1 MAQIGVVDFVVS
13 EERAS
18 RLRIAALLNK
28 AIFGSLVLLLV
39 ISPIP
44 YGTAEPW
51 WKAAFVCAVFA
62 ICFFAIL
69 ESLLSGETR
78 VGGDRGLLFSM
89 LALSAFAFL
98 QTLTIGRANPDPTV
112 SALGPWNA
120 ISADPYQ
127 TRFFVLQLLALMT
140 CLALAYRYSK
150 TQIRLDILFH
160 AVLGIAV
167 ASAIFGILRQTI
179 QHQPGFVLP
188 RTMPGQ
194 GYGQY
199 INKNHF
205 AYLMEM
211 AFGLGIGRALATGFR
226 RDRVVVYVA
235 LLLPIWMG
243 LVLSNSRG
251 GILAM
256 MAHVGVASILLTSGR
271 SRQEVPQWFHSKA
284 IRLVLIGFLVLVIFG
299 GAIWTG
305 GDRLVSTFSAAS
317 TEFNPE
323 ANGSRQGA
331 TRNEIWR
338 ATLKMFSAHPIV
350 GVGLGGYWAAITEF
364 HDASGTSTPQ
374 EAHND
379 YLELLSSGGLVGL
392 AIGVWFVV
400 ALFRKMAV
408 NLASRD
414 RFQSALC
421 VSALLG
427 IAGVAVHSMVDF
439 GLHLLGNA
447 FVFVILLMFATNRVV
462 AERKS
467 EN

>member
-1 MAQIGVVDFVVS
+1 VAQIGVVDFVVS

-179 QHQPGFVLP
+179 QHQPGFDSG
-188 RTMPGQ
+188 T
-194 GYGQY
+194 
-199 INKNHF
+199 
-205 AYLMEM
+205 
-211 AFGLGIGRALATGFR
+211 GRGGP
-226 RDRVVVYVA
+226 A
-235 LLLPIWMG
+235 LLPAAPPDSG
-243 LVLSNSRG
+243 NRHRRYRQTFEGVRSDGRQSRN
-251 GILAM
+251 IR
-256 MAHVGVASILLTSGR
+256 R
-271 SRQEVPQWFHSKA
+271 SR
-284 IRLVLIGFLVLVIFG
+284 
-299 GAIWTG
+299 
-305 GDRLVSTFSAAS
+305 
-317 TEFNPE
+317 
-323 ANGSRQGA
+323 
-331 TRNEIWR
+331 
-338 ATLKMFSAHPIV
+338 
-350 GVGLGGYWAAITEF
+350 
-364 HDASGTSTPQ
+364 
-374 EAHND
+374 D
-379 YLELLSSGGLVGL
+379 Y
-392 AIGVWFVV
+392 
-400 ALFRKMAV
+400 
-408 NLASRD
+408 
-414 RFQSALC
+414 
-421 VSALLG
+421 
-427 IAGVAVHSMVDF
+427 
-439 GLHLLGNA
+439 
-447 FVFVILLMFATNRVV
+447 
-462 AERKS
+462 
-467 EN
+467 